1 MALCVL
7 KVQYVQPVFAS
18 SEYTVPF
25 WVPTKIRPAATVGW
39 PYADS
44 VSGNANA
51 HFSLRAGTCAAVSPA
66 CSAGWKRMLAGEGL
80 QPFQC
85 GPADGSPSGAASIC
99 GAQRD
104 GSLGGACAYRR
115 EGASAATTMNAE
127 IAEIAEID
135 LLCVFC
141 GFCID
146 RCDLIIRIVFSI

>member
-66 CSAGWKRMLAGEGL
+66 CSAGWKRMLAGVGL
-80 QPFQC
+80 QPFHC

-99 GAQRD
+99 GAHRD
-104 GSLGGACAYRR
+104 GSRAGPCANDWAGTNKSTTTEDTEDTEKINLRIIWITF
-115 EGASAATTMNAE
+115 AS
-127 IAEIAEID
+127 
-135 LLCVFC
+135 
-141 GFCID
+141 
-146 RCDLIIRIVFSI
+146 S